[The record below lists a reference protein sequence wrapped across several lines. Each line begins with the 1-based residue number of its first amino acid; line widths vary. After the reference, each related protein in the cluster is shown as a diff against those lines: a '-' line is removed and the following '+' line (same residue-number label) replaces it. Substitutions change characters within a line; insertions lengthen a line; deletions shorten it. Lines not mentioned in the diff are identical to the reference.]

1 MRTVLIFATTVVAA
15 GGLSFGLHWVG
26 WLSHDAM
33 VFGILVGFVVA
44 VLGAIHDRRLS

>member
-15 GGLSFGLHWVG
+15 GGLSFGLHWAGLV
-26 WLSHDAM
+26 SYDA
-33 VFGILVGFVVA
+33 VKIGILIGFVVA